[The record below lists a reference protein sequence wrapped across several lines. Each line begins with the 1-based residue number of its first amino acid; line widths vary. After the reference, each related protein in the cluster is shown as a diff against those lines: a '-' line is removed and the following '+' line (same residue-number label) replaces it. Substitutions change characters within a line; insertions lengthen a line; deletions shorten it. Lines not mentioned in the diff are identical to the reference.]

1 MAFEIEKQLDETG
14 WRLLHE
20 LQENAR
26 LSYRELGDRVGL
38 SSPAVAER
46 ITKMEEAGIISGY
59 HAEINFKKMGLPVS
73 AIVYLSNI
81 GGQSCQP
88 VADELMELPEV
99 VEVYRLTGS
108 DSIILKIIATSIDH
122 LATVVDQ
129 VSMFGIPTTSIVR
142 ATPMTRKTIDKSPLE
157 RGLEADELAT

>member
-1 MAFEIEKQLDETG
+1 MAFEFEKLLDETG

-46 ITKMEEAGIISGY
+46 ITKMEEAGLISGY
-59 HAEINFKKMGLPVS
+59 HVEINFKKLGLPVA
-73 AIVYLSNI
+73 AIVYLANI
-81 GGQSCQP
+81 GGQTCKH

-108 DSIILKIIATSIDH
+108 DSIILKVIATSVDH
-122 LATVVDQ
+122 LATVIDQ
-129 VSMFGIPTTSIVR
+129 VSAFGIPTTSIVR
-142 ATPMTRKTIDKSPLE
+142 STPMTRKTIDQSPLE
-157 RGLEADELAT
+157 RGIEVDELTL